1 MSRIGK
7 LPLAIPSGVKV
18 EISGQFVS
26 VNGKLGR
33 QSLSLPAEIAI
44 AMEADRIVLKP
55 RSLSKLTRSQW
66 GTSRALLN
74 NLVTG
79 VSQGFNV
86 NLEIEGVGY
95 RASLDGKHLKLLLGR
110 SHDIMYPIPEGITIK
125 VGEKQTSI
133 AISGVDR
140 QRVGQVAAEIRALRK
155 PEPYKGKGIRY
166 VGERILRKEGKKK

>member
-7 LPLAIPSGVKV
+7 LPLAVPSGVKV
-18 EISGQFVS
+18 EIAGQLVT

-33 QSLSLPAEIAI
+33 QCLSLPAEIAA

-55 RSLSKLTRSQW
+55 RSLSKRTRSQW
-66 GTSRALLN
+66 GTCRALLN

-95 RASLDGKHLKLLLGR
+95 RAALDGKHLKLLLGR
-110 SHDIMYPIPEGITIK
+110 SHDILYPIPDGITIK
-125 VGEKQTSI
+125 VGEKQTTI

-140 QRVGQVAAEIRALRK
+140 QKVGQVAAEIRALRK

-166 VGERILRKEGKKK
+166 AGEWILRKEGKKK